1 METLLSRAR
10 LVAMVRDWPWAS
22 TYSLPCAI
30 AILILCLAMGREITL
45 MRLCTISC
53 VIPQPLCRRAF
64 RARTRIAQIM
74 LR

>member
-53 VIPQPLCRRAF
+53 VIP
-64 RARTRIAQIM
+64 
-74 LR
+74 

>member
-30 AILILCLAMGREITL
+30 AILILCLAMGREIT
-45 MRLCTISC
+45 
-53 VIPQPLCRRAF
+53 A
-64 RARTRIAQIM
+64 A
-74 LR
+74 